1 MSFDLSL
8 IADALPKM
16 LMGIG
21 LTFQLLVLSA
31 ILGLML
37 AIVLMLMRISG
48 KWYLSWPA
56 QVYIYVFRGTPI
68 LVQIFIVYYGFPQLD
83 FIRES
88 ILWPIFRDPFGCA
101 IVALT
106 LNTGAYVSEILRG
119 GVLGV
124 DRGILEAGEA
134 LGLSKTQRF
143 VYLTTPIATR
153 LALPA
158 YGNDIISLLKST
170 ALASTI
176 TLADMTG
183 IARTIVAQTFAPYE
197 IFVSLAIVYMIL
209 TFFIQKFLARI
220 ERYLGR
226 YTQREGWHDIY
237 ATADPDAACRQAF
250 WQLQSAERHQPERH
264 QRRTYRRMRPVG
276 IGQIDDHEYSGLP

>member
-31 ILGLML
+31 VLGLML

-226 YTQREGWHDIY
+226 YTEREG
-237 ATADPDAACRQAF
+237 
-250 WQLQSAERHQPERH
+250 
-264 QRRTYRRMRPVG
+264 
-276 IGQIDDHEYSGLP
+276 